1 MPAPKQ
7 RWATVKARGRG
18 LLLAGIPPLLG
29 IFLFSSLYI
38 LQFISLF
45 LLFIILGS
53 KIYSE
58 YLIRNIRINRR
69 DGELR
74 GFRHE
79 WIGVELVAENH
90 GRLPAFMLALTDS
103 PGRLAVFRNNKTL
116 CTLRSRS
123 RLTVTWQGYCSDRGI
138 FEIGPALIRCSDPL
152 GLFPFTAAAET
163 STRLFVYP
171 SPGMIGVKTPGGIP
185 LGTLITMNPLYEDLT
200 RCRSLREYHAG
211 DEPRRINWKASARTA
226 SRGMGQGAMMINE
239 YESTISFPLVIFLNL
254 DPYEYPLKY
263 RELYWERV
271 IEAAA
276 ALCLMASRERQ
287 DLGIIFYTP
296 QRRERVSLIAPAS
309 HTLIPILERLA
320 ALERPQTEEAE
331 PPEKGSAE
339 GGPEPGGLFRGSAR
353 VMLDQGKYLP
363 YGTRLIYAGPD
374 FNDEIYMGLN
384 SLKRYHLSLEYL
396 IIDEKSLPWQVPG
409 NSRRYQMKEG
419 GYEII

>member
-1 MPAPKQ
+1 M
-7 RWATVKARGRG
+7 VKARGKG
-18 LLLAGIPPLLG
+18 ILLAGILPLLG
-29 IFLFSSLYI
+29 VFLFSSLYI

-45 LLFIILGS
+45 LLLIILGS

-58 YLIRNIRINRR
+58 CLIRSIRINRR
-69 DGELR
+69 ETELR

-79 WIGVELVAENH
+79 WIGVELVAENR
-90 GRLPAFMLALTDS
+90 GGLPAFMLALTDS
-103 PGRLAVFRNNKTL
+103 PGRLAVFRNNKAL

-123 RLTVTWQGYCSDRGI
+123 RLVITWQGYCSDRGI

-152 GLFPFTAAAET
+152 GLFPFTAAAEAT
-163 STRLFVYP
+163 TRLFVYP
-171 SPGMIGVKTPGGIP
+171 SPGMIGIKTPGGIP
-185 LGTLITMNPLYEDLT
+185 LGTLITVNPLYEDLT

-211 DEPRRINWKASARTA
+211 DEPRRINWKASARMA
-226 SRGMGQGAMMINE
+226 SRGTGQAEMMVNE

-287 DLGIIFYTP
+287 ELGIIFYTP
-296 QRRERVSLIAPAS
+296 QGRERVSLIAPAS
-309 HTLIPILERLA
+309 YTLIPILERLA
-320 ALERPQTEEAE
+320 ALERPRTAEAE
-331 PPEKGSAE
+331 AGAPGSGPGE
-339 GGPEPGGLFRGSAR
+339 GGPEPGNPFRGSAR

-363 YGTRLIYAGPD
+363 YGTRLIYTGSD
-374 FNDEIYMGLN
+374 FSDEIYISLN